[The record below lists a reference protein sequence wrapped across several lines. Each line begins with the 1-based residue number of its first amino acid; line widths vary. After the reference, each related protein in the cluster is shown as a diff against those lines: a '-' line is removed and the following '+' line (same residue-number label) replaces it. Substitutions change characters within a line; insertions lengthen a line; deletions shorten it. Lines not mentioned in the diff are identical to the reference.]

1 MSRAFVALGSSI
13 EPAARMAAAARA
25 LKARFADARF
35 STCYRN
41 APFGFEGPD
50 FINAVVEF
58 STALPVPA
66 LLAVLHEIEAQC
78 GRGRDDPKW
87 APRAMDLDLL
97 LYDDLVASAPGFT
110 LPRPDLLERVYML
123 GPLAELASQRC
134 HPVTGQRF
142 GQLWAAF
149 PRAAD
154 AMTPTPPDLNAA

>member
-1 MSRAFVALGSSI
+1 MSRVFVALGSSI
-13 EPAARMAAAARA
+13 EPAASMAAAAQA
-25 LKARFADARF
+25 LKAQFADARF

-58 STALPVPA
+58 STTLPVPA
-66 LLAVLHEIEAQC
+66 LLAVLHAIELQC
-78 GRGRDDPKW
+78 GRGREDPKW

-97 LYDDLVASAPGFT
+97 LYDDLVASGPGYT

-123 GPLAELASQRC
+123 GPLAELAPQRR
-134 HPVTGQRF
+134 HPMTGQLF

-149 PRAAD
+149 PRTAD
-154 AMTPTPPDLNAA
+154 ALTATPPDLNAA

>member
-1 MSRAFVALGSSI
+1 MSLAFVALGSSI
-13 EPAARMAAAARA
+13 EPAARMAAAAKA

-35 STCYRN
+35 SACYRN

-50 FINAVVEF
+50 FMNAVVEF

-97 LYDDLVASAPGFT
+97 LYDNLVASGPGYT
-110 LPRPDLLERVYML
+110 LPRPDLIERVYML
-123 GPLAELASQRC
+123 GPLAELAPQRR
-134 HPVTGQRF
+134 HPVTGQPF
-142 GQLWAAF
+142 GRLWAAF
-149 PRAAD
+149 PRAAH
-154 AMTPTPPDLNAA
+154 AMTVTPPDLNAA

>member
-25 LKARFADARF
+25 LKARFPDARF
-35 STCYRN
+35 SACYRN
-41 APFGFEGPD
+41 SAFGFDGAD

-58 STALPVPA
+58 TTALPVPE
-66 LLAVLHEIEAQC
+66 LLGVLHGIEAQC
-78 GRGRDDPKW
+78 GRRRDDPKW

-97 LYDDLVASAPGFT
+97 LYDELVASGPGYT
-110 LPRPDLLERVYML
+110 LPRPDLTDRIYML
-123 GPLAELASQRC
+123 GPLAELAPQRT

-142 GQLWAAF
+142 GELWAAF
-149 PRAAD
+149 PRTAQ